1 MNGSN
6 GNHLERIHEIRKTIR
21 LPCGNARIVEAVI
34 TVGGDRPVVSTGVA
48 VGVREGRPRLDR
60 RATRPCQEAPIRQQV
75 LVDFQIA
82 ALKVRLMLSVKLICV
97 DAASCTLVLED
108 VPLEQI
114 DRRNLLRCLTRGRT
128 DLGERGRAHPATAVD
143 LYRVERLCGGECRR
157 RVSRVN
163 NLGQIHVSVRGRVRR
178 RAVDGSV
185 DDAGGRKGQLH
196 PGASGEPATGV
207 CSAASN
213 VGDTKRVRVH
223 AGKRKASVVLRDE
236 VYPLCVLIEPSE
248 GTHVLAHPVV
258 DIGTRHPLRHT
269 AVGQIGIRRVCA
281 RPVLDVTHYS
291 MSCVRVAPH
300 TTYDRTQKS
309 LASVRRATP
318 VNFVVRPIG
327 AEGV

>member
-60 RATRPCQEAPIRQQV
+60 RATRPSGKVPIRQHV

-128 DLGERGRAHPATAVD
+128 DL
-143 LYRVERLCGGECRR
+143 
-157 RVSRVN
+157 
-163 NLGQIHVSVRGRVRR
+163 
-178 RAVDGSV
+178 
-185 DDAGGRKGQLH
+185 
-196 PGASGEPATGV
+196 
-207 CSAASN
+207 
-213 VGDTKRVRVH
+213 
-223 AGKRKASVVLRDE
+223 
-236 VYPLCVLIEPSE
+236 
-248 GTHVLAHPVV
+248 
-258 DIGTRHPLRHT
+258 
-269 AVGQIGIRRVCA
+269 
-281 RPVLDVTHYS
+281 
-291 MSCVRVAPH
+291 
-300 TTYDRTQKS
+300 
-309 LASVRRATP
+309 
-318 VNFVVRPIG
+318 
-327 AEGV
+327 